1 MRPVQ
6 PLPDQVTLSKDT
18 FVRLLKNVMRVAQE
32 VKEIEKESIF
42 EFFRLYGLLEQT
54 LGVSDKGT
62 QESIKN
68 AMVRFIKNDA
78 DIDKLRLYRRPD
90 HKDDPQ
96 CPLPLYVRNV
106 LCHSGTNPLNPLTE
120 ADVKE
125 AVKLLNTWARR
136 IERLNNL
143 PSGID
148 RTTVTPPPPDK
159 VERADTI
166 PLTQNSK
173 GVA

>member
-68 AMVRFIKNDA
+68 AMVRFI
-78 DIDKLRLYRRPD
+78 
-90 HKDDPQ
+90 
-96 CPLPLYVRNV
+96 
-106 LCHSGTNPLNPLTE
+106 
-120 ADVKE
+120 
-125 AVKLLNTWARR
+125 
-136 IERLNNL
+136 
-143 PSGID
+143 
-148 RTTVTPPPPDK
+148 
-159 VERADTI
+159 
-166 PLTQNSK
+166 
-173 GVA
+173 